1 VSVFARDA
9 AFGHV
14 VGVALPDDADVGAI
28 DAFVER
34 LVPDEQAF
42 ARGLPAAR
50 RATWAGGRVALRAAL
65 AAVGA
70 GEGTPILT
78 TPRGAP
84 VLPPGF
90 VGSISHKR
98 TLAVALAA
106 RADARAPTTLG
117 IDVELDRAPLVDIS
131 RRVLVDA
138 ERARLAAI
146 ASPETRDRELML
158 AFAAKEAIYK
168 ALDPWL
174 GRYIAFG
181 EVELERAADAT
192 LRASFSPRAGE
203 RSFSIELAEERVEG
217 FLVVAARCH

>member
-1 VSVFARDA
+1 VTFARDA
-9 AFGHV
+9 AFGRL
-14 VGVALPDDADVGAI
+14 VGVALPDDADVA
-28 DAFVER
+28 AVAALVAR

-42 ARGLPAAR
+42 ARGLPPAR
-50 RATWAGGRVALRAAL
+50 RATWAGGRVALRTAL
-65 AAVGA
+65 AEVGA

-90 VGSISHKR
+90 AGSISHKR

-106 RADARAPTTLG
+106 RADARAPKTLG
-117 IDVELDRAPLVDIS
+117 IDVELDVAPRVDIS

-138 ERARLAAI
+138 ERARLAAL
-146 ASPETRDRELML
+146 ASPEARVRELML
-158 AFAAKEAIYK
+158 TFAAKEAIYK

-174 GRYIAFG
+174 ARFIAFG
-181 EVELERAADAT
+181 EVEIARAPDGA

-203 RSFSIELAEERVEG
+203 RSFSIELAEEPVEG
-217 FLVVAARCH
+217 FLVVAARCA